1 MASRPFQPLSI
12 FANVRLFEP
21 LFEALLGTRREW
33 FRVHT
38 GDGLESAEPGGVA
51 TVGIFPDKFLAFLL
65 GSLRCQMVDW
75 GHKVMLG
82 ILIIELFQLENTAHC
97 RPGALVWTEQGK
109 QQQNMTRSPGEQPH
123 PSGE

>member
-1 MASRPFQPLSI
+1 MVWR
-12 FANVRLFEP
+12 
-21 LFEALLGTRREW
+21 
-33 FRVHT
+33 
-38 GDGLESAEPGGVA
+38 AEPGGVA